1 MQLIEVFV
9 IDSALVIDTVGHVK
23 VIIDM
28 IIQPAGIYGRYA
40 TIDLIKDIR
49 AIPGSI
55 CESKKAVIFFQV
67 ILIDQ
72 QVVQGRQPFT
82 TQ

>member
-1 MQLIEVFV
+1 
-9 IDSALVIDTVGHVK
+9 
-23 VIIDM
+23 M